1 MVLLDYAKVLS
12 VRRGSAQ
19 LVGDPYINARYFLV
33 GADVEE
39 SKHGWLPNNFPVHD
53 IKRLV
58 RPSFLMSWAS
68 HFFGVRL
75 DTSSSFPET
84 TLKQHAERI
93 LWCPDDVLET
103 TRSNSKPS

>member
-39 SKHGWLPNNFPVHD
+39 SKHGWLPNSFPVHD

-68 HFFGVRL
+68 HLFRSAVRHEL
-75 DTSSSFPET
+75 
-84 TLKQHAERI
+84 
-93 LWCPDDVLET
+93 
-103 TRSNSKPS
+103 